1 MFARLC
7 NEVNVCLYIKPL
19 RGTSITQLCVY
30 GVYVC
35 VCMCVCVCIYVCV
48 HVFTCGWIYGVGV
61 GQHKRSYL
69 T

>member
-7 NEVNVCLYIKPL
+7 NEVNVSLYIKPL

-35 VCMCVCVCIYVCV
+35 VCMCVCMHLCMCACI
-48 HVFTCGWIYGVGV
+48 HVWMDLWCRCRTA
-61 GQHKRSYL
+61 
-69 T
+69 